1 MLNFRELYA
10 IIDISNESFKL
21 KLLSNRGDD
30 YRMIEIKNVTK
41 NVGNKVILDDINLLV
56 EKGTLV
62 VLIGSS
68 GCGKTT
74 TLKLINKLIKP
85 TSGEIYIDNKPISK
99 ENTIELRRKI
109 GYVIQ
114 NTGLFPHLTIKE
126 NIELIPRLKK
136 EKSIEEI
143 EKTTTELLQM
153 VGLKYEDYINKYPS
167 ELSGGQQQ
175 RIGVARAI
183 ATDAEIILMDEPF
196 SALDPITRTSLQEQL
211 FTLQDELKKTIIF
224 VTHDM
229 DEALKI
235 ADKICIMN
243 QGKIAQYDTPENI
256 LRHPANE
263 FVKNFIGLDRVWN
276 NPEYIKAKDIMIKEP
291 VSVKPTRTI
300 IQGIEIMKTSKVDSL
315 LIVDKD
321 HKLQGIVTVK
331 DMKSNVNKETL
342 LGSIMSKVLLYVNE
356 EDNLVNILSVMN
368 EHSVGYIP
376 VVSEDKKLAGL
387 ITRSSLILVLSE
399 QFLEMEGECPWIK

>member
-1 MLNFRELYA
+1 
-10 IIDISNESFKL
+10 
-21 KLLSNRGDD
+21 
-30 YRMIEIKNVTK
+30 MIEIKNVTK
-41 NVGNKVILDDINLLV
+41 KVGTKVILDDITLEI

-85 TSGEIYIDNKPISK
+85 SSGEIYIDKKPISK

-136 EKSIEEI
+136 EKSLEQI
-143 EKTTTELLQM
+143 EKTTLELLEM

-211 FTLQDELKKTIIF
+211 FTLQDDLKKTIIF

-243 QGKIAQYDTPENI
+243 NGKIAQYDTPENI
-256 LRHPANE
+256 LRNPANE

-291 VSVKPTRTI
+291 VSVKPSRTI
-300 IQGIEIMKTSKVDSL
+300 IQAIEIMRTSKVDSL
-315 LIVDKD
+315 LVVDKAN
-321 HKLQGIVTVK
+321 KLQGIVTVK
-331 DMKSNVNKETL
+331 DMKSNVNRFTL
-342 LGSIMSKVLLYVNE
+342 LGEIMSKELLYVKE
-356 EDNLVNILSVMN
+356 DDNLVNILSVMN
-368 EHSVGYIP
+368 KHSVGYIP
-376 VVSEDKKLAGL
+376 VVSEDNKLAGL
-387 ITRSSLILVLSE
+387 ITRSSLLSVLSE
-399 QFLEMEGECPWIK
+399 QFLEMEVSVLG

>member
-1 MLNFRELYA
+1 MDRQ
-10 IIDISNESFKL
+10 I
-21 KLLSNRGDD
+21 R
-30 YRMIEIKNVTK
+30 NVTK
-41 NVGNKVILDDINLLV
+41 KIGNNVILDDITLV
-56 EKGTLV
+56 VETGTLV

-85 TSGEIYIDNKPISK
+85 TSGEIYINGKPISQ
-99 ENTIELRRKI
+99 ENEIELRRKI

-136 EKSIEEI
+136 EKSVEEI
-143 EKTTTELLQM
+143 EKRTLQLLEM
-153 VGLKYEDYINKYPS
+153 VGLDSDEFLNKYPS

-211 FTLQDELKKTIIF
+211 FSLQDELKKTIIF

-235 ADKICIMN
+235 ADKICIMKD
-243 QGKIAQYDTPENI
+243 GRIAQYDTPENI
-256 LRHPANE
+256 LRKPAND
-263 FVKNFIGLDRVWN
+263 FVKDFIGEDRVWD
-276 NPEYIKAKDIMIKEP
+276 NPEYIKARDIMIKNP
-291 VSVKPTRTI
+291 IAVNSTRTVT
-300 IQGIEIMKTSKVDSL
+300 QGIEIMRTSKVDSL
-315 LIVDKD
+315 LIIDRAKTL
-321 HKLQGIVTVK
+321 KGIVTVK
-331 DMKSNVNKETL
+331 DMKDIDDKSIL
-342 LGSIMSKVLLYVNE
+342 LADIMSSEPLHVNE
-356 EDNLVNILSVMN
+356 GDNLVEILNVMN
-368 EHSVGYIP
+368 RNSVGYIP
-376 VVSEDKKLAGL
+376 VISDENKLVGL
-387 ITRSSLILVLSE
+387 ITRSSLLSVLSE
-399 QFLEMEGECPWIK
+399 QFLEMEVSVLG

>member
-1 MLNFRELYA
+1 
-10 IIDISNESFKL
+10 
-21 KLLSNRGDD
+21 
-30 YRMIEIKNVTK
+30 MIEIRNVTK
-41 NVGNKVILDDINLLV
+41 KIGNNVILDDISLV
-56 EKGTLV
+56 VETGTLV

-85 TSGEIYIDNKPISK
+85 TSGEIYINGKPISQ
-99 ENTIELRRKI
+99 ENEIELRRTI

-136 EKSIEEI
+136 EKSVEEI
-143 EKTTTELLQM
+143 EKRTLQLLEM
-153 VGLKYEDYINKYPS
+153 VGLSSDEFLNKYPS

-211 FTLQDELKKTIIF
+211 FSLQDELKKTIIF

-235 ADKICIMN
+235 ADKICIMKD
-243 QGKIAQYDTPENI
+243 GKIAQYDTPENI
-256 LRHPANE
+256 LRNPAND
-263 FVKNFIGLDRVWN
+263 FVKDFIGEDRVWD
-276 NPEYIKAKDIMIKEP
+276 NPEYIKARDIMIKNP
-291 VSVKPTRTI
+291 IAVNSTRTVT
-300 IQGIEIMKTSKVDSL
+300 QGIEIMRTSKVDSL
-315 LIVDKD
+315 LIIDRAKT
-321 HKLQGIVTVK
+321 LNGIVTVK
-331 DMKSNVNKETL
+331 DMKDIDDKSIL
-342 LGSIMSKVLLYVNE
+342 LADIMSREPLHVNQ
-356 EDNLVNILSVMN
+356 EDNLVEILNVMN
-368 EHSVGYIP
+368 RNSVGYIP
-376 VVSEDKKLAGL
+376 VVSNENKLVGL
-387 ITRSSLILVLSE
+387 ITRSSLLSVLSE
-399 QFLEMEGECPWIK
+399 QFLEMEVSVLG

>member
-1 MLNFRELYA
+1 
-10 IIDISNESFKL
+10 
-21 KLLSNRGDD
+21 
-30 YRMIEIKNVTK
+30 MIEIRNVTK
-41 NVGNKVILDDINLLV
+41 KIGNNVILDDISLV
-56 EKGTLV
+56 VETGTLV

-85 TSGEIYIDNKPISK
+85 TSGEIYINGKPISQ
-99 ENTIELRRKI
+99 ENEIELRRKI

-136 EKSIEEI
+136 EKSVEEI
-143 EKTTTELLQM
+143 EKRTLQLLEM
-153 VGLKYEDYINKYPS
+153 VGLDSGEFLNKYPS

-211 FTLQDELKKTIIF
+211 FSLQDELKKTIIF

-235 ADKICIMN
+235 ADKICIMKD
-243 QGKIAQYDTPENI
+243 GRIAQYDTSENI
-256 LRHPANE
+256 LRKPAND
-263 FVKNFIGLDRVWN
+263 FVKDFIGEDRVWD
-276 NPEYIKAKDIMIKEP
+276 NPEYIKARDIMIKNP
-291 VSVKPTRTI
+291 IAVNSTRTVT
-300 IQGIEIMKTSKVDSL
+300 QGIEIMRTSKVDSL
-315 LIVDKD
+315 LIIDRAKTL
-321 HKLQGIVTVK
+321 KGIVTVK
-331 DMKSNVNKETL
+331 DMKDVDDKSIL
-342 LGSIMSKVLLYVNE
+342 LADIMSSEPLHVNE
-356 EDNLVNILSVMN
+356 GDNLVEILNVMN
-368 EHSVGYIP
+368 RNSVGYIP
-376 VVSEDKKLAGL
+376 VISDENKLVGL
-387 ITRSSLILVLSE
+387 ITRSSLLSVLSE
-399 QFLEMEGECPWIK
+399 QFLEMEVSVLG